1 MELGN
6 LADIVSAVAALA
18 GAVLSIFALNIA
30 RQANGLAEKTRAETE
45 QREKEAQQKEMARS
59 IQAWWVHQRRDGKDT
74 WGVVLQNHNPQSSV
88 FYDVTVRT
96 TGNAKSSDPIHVE
109 VLPPG
114 SYFVPS
120 GEQWG
125 WPEPVSDLTA
135 YEPILKSTKH
145 RVLEVDYRDTLRY
158 HYTWSPTSG
167 LKIDRPPK

>member
-30 RQANGLAEKTRAETE
+30 RQANDLAKETKAETE
-45 QREKEAQQKEMARS
+45 KKEAARS
-59 IQAWWVHQRRDGKDT
+59 IQVWWVHQRREGKDT

-114 SYFVPS
+114 SYFIPS

-145 RVLEVDYRDTLRY
+145 RVLEVDYRDTLHC

-167 LKIDRPPK
+167 LKIDPPSP